1 MKLYN
6 DPYLKPNETL
16 LSKITDLIKY
26 DAIVSEDNSILMQMA
41 PIILQIINSNETT
54 CITKNYAIEF
64 LDAILPYYTFS
75 QITKVFNEDL
85 LARALDGN
93 DNLQR
98 VVAKIL
104 EKADVSKLCHGSLFL
119 KLFEIFAD
127 PNTELA
133 TACALEKTIIAW
145 TLKSDEIR
153 QKYLND
159 PNIEGILND
168 MGNNKI
174 VQSRCISLMI
184 DILPVVPAL
193 PSSRYL
199 ITENELAK
207 RNDFGLYLFCISS
220 WQNLLQ
226 AINANDNLRFLQHE
240 IEPEM
245 EFCSKKFVGLKTLIE
260 FDDISSVNVLVTLST
275 EFPEYF
281 KILDKKYNLVDYA
294 CTTYT
299 KYEKSLLFLRS
310 LDLKYTES
318 HEALYTNFT
327 ISERYVDLFCYYLS
341 DDDIVKNKL
350 TIERFPQS
358 KFDKLTFDNLFKIL
372 ERLTTSN
379 VKIEILLDRWPNI
392 LTRVLGRENLNN
404 YYRIQLLDVL
414 NMILNSTV
422 PLGKY
427 EDPILQKIEQLRGSV
442 SAANPLTES
451 L

>member
-1 MKLYN
+1 MY
-6 DPYLKPNETL
+6 YIY
-16 LSKITDLIKY
+16 KIREI
-26 DAIVSEDNSILMQMA
+26 
-41 PIILQIINSNETT
+41 TT
-54 CITKNYAIEF
+54 
-64 LDAILPYYTFS
+64 
-75 QITKVFNEDL
+75 
-85 LARALDGN
+85 
-93 DNLQR
+93 
-98 VVAKIL
+98 
-104 EKADVSKLCHGSLFL
+104 
-119 KLFEIFAD
+119 
-127 PNTELA
+127 
-133 TACALEKTIIAW
+133 
-145 TLKSDEIR
+145 
-153 QKYLND
+153 
-159 PNIEGILND
+159 
-168 MGNNKI
+168 
-174 VQSRCISLMI
+174 
-184 DILPVVPAL
+184 
-193 PSSRYL
+193 
-199 ITENELAK
+199 
-207 RNDFGLYLFCISS
+207 
-220 WQNLLQ
+220 
-226 AINANDNLRFLQHE
+226 
-240 IEPEM
+240 
-245 EFCSKKFVGLKTLIE
+245 
-260 FDDISSVNVLVTLST
+260 
-275 EFPEYF
+275 
-281 KILDKKYNLVDYA
+281 
-294 CTTYT
+294 
-299 KYEKSLLFLRS
+299 FLRS